1 MHTKLNAHLRAH
13 TRRETR
19 AVVLEAPVPVSE
31 IPTPALV
38 LDVDA
43 LERNLDHMA
52 NFLADRSV
60 GLRPHAKMHKCPEV
74 SRRQLARGAVG
85 ICAAKL
91 AEAEVMVAA
100 GLDRILLTSPV
111 VAPNAMLRLVELVAA
126 GKEVWTVVDDAA
138 VVSRIGA
145 AARAAAI
152 EVTVIV
158 DLDPDMGRTGIA
170 RGAPALELV
179 RHIASTPGVRFGG
192 LQQYSGQLQHLESH
206 DERIEGARAA
216 LAAGRDTAA
225 LIEADG
231 HEVAVFTG
239 GGTGTHDVD
248 SRPLESG
255 AGFTDLQC
263 GSYAFMDEEYAALH
277 FGDAERFEVFEP
289 ALTVHV
295 TAISRPRTGAITVD
309 GGIKS
314 FASDTSR
321 PVAVSAE
328 GARLPGVRYHFG
340 GDEHGIL
347 SLREGAPD
355 LAVGDRLRFMTS
367 HCDPTVNLHDWIYA
381 ARAGEVIELWPV
393 AARGCGW

>member
-1 MHTKLNAHLRAH
+1 MQTKLNAHLRAH

-52 NFLADRSV
+52 NFLAGRGV

-111 VAPNAMLRLVELVAA
+111 VAPNAVLRLVELVSA
-126 GKEVWTVVDDAA
+126 GNEVWTVVDDAA

-145 AARAAAI
+145 AASAAAV

-179 RHIASTPGVRFGG
+179 RHIACTPGVRFGG

-206 DERIEGARAA
+206 NDRIEGARAA

-255 AGFTDLQC
+255 VGFTDLQC

-277 FGDAERFEVFEP
+277 FGDTERFEVFEP

-355 LAVGDRLRFMTS
+355 LTVGDRLRFMTS